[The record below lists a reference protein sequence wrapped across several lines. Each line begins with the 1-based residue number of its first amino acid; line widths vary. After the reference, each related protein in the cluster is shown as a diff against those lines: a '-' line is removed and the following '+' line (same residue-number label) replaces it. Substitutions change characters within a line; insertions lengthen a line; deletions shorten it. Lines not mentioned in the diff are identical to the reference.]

1 MKKIKAL
8 FLLIAVFSAINVALA
23 QAPNQ
28 FKYQAVLRDAS
39 GNIIPNAP
47 ETIIVNI
54 LMGSS
59 NGGSVYQ
66 ETQNVTTTAQGI
78 INFNIGAGTV
88 NSGNF
93 STIAWGSNPYW
104 VKITLNGLVISNAQL
119 LSVPYCLYS
128 AASASSQWLNS
139 AGSAIY
145 YPTGN
150 VGIGTNSPINLLHL
164 VNPADRTNITVE
176 SSSPNFGP
184 ELHLKSTA
192 TGGHE
197 WRIVSGAS
205 ASNSYGV
212 GSFELYDAGVGLPR
226 FGILANGNVGIGTV
240 TPFYK
245 LEVNGT
251 INATSVLVNGVA
263 VVPGGNQ
270 WTTSGS
276 NIFYNSGNVGIG
288 TTAPVYPLHVAG
300 GGIKIE
306 ANPDAYVTF
315 GLNSGDAKQAIGQ
328 FNGWDPTMLYLNPR
342 AHYADGV
349 MIGST
354 SNNTRSALYVYGPT
368 GSAALTVDGGNGTAI
383 YVKNGGDVR
392 FVPQISGGETFL
404 FNDDGRQG
412 MTNIGPTYAGT
423 AYMNGSGWTF
433 ASDIRLKEN
442 IVTLDNA
449 LAKVLQLRGVYYN
462 YKINP
467 GRKDIGVIAQEVQK
481 QFPELVNTDS
491 KGYLGVSYEKLTAVL
506 IEAVKD
512 LNAKVVKLEQANAAL
527 TVENNDLKTLRAEVD
542 GLKNSIQS
550 LQGYTQK

>member
-1 MKKIKAL
+1 MKKFNAIL
-8 FLLIAVFSAINVALA
+8 LVITVFLNINVAFP

-39 GNIIPNAP
+39 GNIIVSTP
-47 ETIIVNI
+47 ETLVINI
-54 LMGSS
+54 LQGSA

-78 INFNIGAGTV
+78 INLNIGAGIV

-93 STIAWGSNPYW
+93 STIAWGTNPYW

-128 AASASSQWLNS
+128 AASASSQWQNS

-150 VGIGTNSPINLLHL
+150 VGIGIANPTSMLHIVSPIAH
-164 VNPADRTNITVE
+164 TNIAIE
-176 SSSPNFGP
+176 SNSTTFGP
-184 ELHLKSTA
+184 ELYLRA
-192 TGGHE
+192 NNPGGHE

-205 ASNSYGV
+205 ASNSYGA
-212 GSFELYDAGVGLPR
+212 GSFELYDAFVGLPR
-226 FGILANGNVGIGTV
+226 FGITANG
-240 TPFYK
+240 Y
-245 LEVNGT
+245 
-251 INATSVLVNGVA
+251 
-263 VVPGGNQ
+263 
-270 WTTSGS
+270 
-276 NIFYNSGNVGIG
+276 VGIG
-288 TTAPVYPLHVAG
+288 TTAPAYPLHVAG
-300 GGIKIE
+300 GGMKIE
-306 ANPDAYVTF
+306 ANPDASVTF
-315 GLNSGDAKQAIGQ
+315 GVNSSDNKQAIGQ
-328 FNGWDPTMLYLNPR
+328 FNGWDPNMLYVNPR
-342 AHYADGV
+342 AHYTDGV

-354 SNNTRSALYVYGPT
+354 ANATRSALYVYGPI
-368 GSAALTVDGGNGTAI
+368 GNPALTIDGGSGTSI
-383 YVKNGGDVR
+383 YVKNGGDIR
-392 FVPQISGGETFL
+392 FVPQISGGETFI

-412 MTNIGPTYAGT
+412 MTNVGPAYAGT

-442 IVTLDNA
+442 VVTLDNV

-491 KGYLGVSYEKLTAVL
+491 KGFLGVSYEKLTAVL

-512 LNAKVVKLEQANAAL
+512 LNTKVVKLEQANAAL
-527 TVENNDLKTLRAEVD
+527 SAENNDLKTLKAEVD
-542 GLKNSIQS
+542 GLKSSIQE